1 MAGEALQRGDLV
13 EVRSPAE
20 ILDTLDA
27 AGALEMLPF
36 MPEMAAYCGL
46 RFRVDRR
53 ADRVCDTVNGTG
65 TRTLKDSVYLEDLR
79 CSGESHGGCQAECR
93 YFWKEAWLRRVTA
106 DTPPARAFPD
116 SERQALVAR
125 AMLGVQRQV
134 SDGWQQRNP
143 LALPGHRLAG
153 GHDARQSLESAQLH
167 RASSRRAMCRSSSFV
182 RVMGRAA
189 VLQPMHKLGL
199 IPRVHL
205 KGTREKPL
213 IDPPLDLRPGELVQ
227 VKSKEEIAETLT
239 KDGRNKGLWFDR
251 EMMVYCGRTFRVR
264 RRVTRFI
271 NDQDGRMIELKTDC
285 VTLDG
290 CVCSGDHSLSRW
302 FCGRAIY
309 SYWRES
315 WLRRVNPAQPH
326 QLTRGPEVHWVET

>member
-20 ILDTLDA
+20 VLETLDA

-46 RFRVDRR
+46 RFEVDRR

-65 TRTLKDSVYLEDLR
+65 TRNLKNSVYLEDLR

-93 YFWKEAWLRRVTA
+93 YFWKEAWLRPVSAETPTA
-106 DTPPARAFPD
+106 RPLPESD
-116 SERQALVAR
+116 RQALVAR
-125 AMLGVQRQV
+125 AMPGVRQQVPVEGGDPPRWRCQATDLPAATANV
-134 SDGWQQRNP
+134 SPWNP
-143 LALPGHRLAG
+143 LSYIGELTG
-153 GHDARQSLESAQLH
+153 GNVPLQR
-167 RASSRRAMCRSSSFV
+167 FV

-189 VLQPMHKLGL
+189 VLQPMSKLGL
-199 IPRVHL
+199 ISPVHL

-213 IDPPLDLRPGELVQ
+213 GGPPLDLQPGELVQ
-227 VKSKEEIAETLT
+227 IKSKEEIAETLT
-239 KDGRNKGLWFDR
+239 RNGRNRGLWFDR
-251 EMMVYCGRTFRVR
+251 EMMLHCGRTFRVR
-264 RRVTRFI
+264 RRITRFI
-271 NDQDGRMIELKTDC
+271 NDQNGKMIELKTDC

-290 CVCSGDHSLSRW
+290 CVCSGEHSLSRW

-309 SYWRES
+309 PYWREI
-315 WLRRVNPAQPH
+315 WLRRVNALEP
-326 QLTRGPEVHWVET
+326 TS